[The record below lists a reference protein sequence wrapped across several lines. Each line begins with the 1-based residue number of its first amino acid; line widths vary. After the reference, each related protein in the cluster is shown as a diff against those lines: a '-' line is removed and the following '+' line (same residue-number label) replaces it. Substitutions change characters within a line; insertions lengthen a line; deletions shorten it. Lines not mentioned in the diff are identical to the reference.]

1 MVLHNVF
8 HHLLNIALTVAAS
21 QAVANAIV
29 LKVVFVIAL
38 KQPLAVDVIT
48 ADLVDDVC
56 LTQRLD
62 IINDSR
68 GSDALSL

>member
-21 QAVANAIV
+21 QAVANTVV

-38 KQPLAVDVIT
+38 KQPLAVDVKT
-48 ADLVDDVC
+48 VDLMDDIWLYAV
-56 LTQRLD
+56 LLWDFFNARL
-62 IINDSR
+62 
-68 GSDALSL
+68 

>member
-21 QAVANAIV
+21 QAVANTVV

-48 ADLVDDVC
+48 VDLMDDIWLYAV
-56 LTQRLD
+56 LLWDFFNARL
-62 IINDSR
+62 
-68 GSDALSL
+68 

>member
-1 MVLHNVF
+1 MVLHNVV
-8 HHLLNIALTVAAS
+8 HHRLNIALTVAAS

-48 ADLVDDVC
+48 VDLMDDIWLYAV
-56 LTQRLD
+56 LLWDFFNARL
-62 IINDSR
+62 
-68 GSDALSL
+68 

>member
-48 ADLVDDVC
+48 VDLMDDVW
-56 LTQRLD
+56 LYAVLLWDFFNARL
-62 IINDSR
+62 
-68 GSDALSL
+68 

>member
-48 ADLVDDVC
+48 VDLMDDIWLYAV
-56 LTQRLD
+56 LLWDFFNAR
-62 IINDSR
+62 R
-68 GSDALSL
+68 

>member
-1 MVLHNVF
+1 MVIHNVF

-48 ADLVDDVC
+48 VDLMDDIWLYAV
-56 LTQRLD
+56 LLWDFFNARL
-62 IINDSR
+62 
-68 GSDALSL
+68 

>member
-48 ADLVDDVC
+48 VDLMDDIWLYAV
-56 LTQRLD
+56 LLWDFFNARL
-62 IINDSR
+62 
-68 GSDALSL
+68 

>member
-8 HHLLNIALTVAAS
+8 HNLLNIALTVAAS

-48 ADLVDDVC
+48 VDLMDDIWLYAV
-56 LTQRLD
+56 LLWDFFNARL
-62 IINDSR
+62 
-68 GSDALSL
+68 

>member
-48 ADLVDDVC
+48 VDLMDDMWLYAV
-56 LTQRLD
+56 LLWDFFNARL
-62 IINDSR
+62 
-68 GSDALSL
+68 

>member
-38 KQPLAVDVIT
+38 KQPLAVDIIT
-48 ADLVDDVC
+48 VDLMDDIWLYAV
-56 LTQRLD
+56 LLWDFFNARL
-62 IINDSR
+62 
-68 GSDALSL
+68 